1 MIPADELFESTAIV
15 PKVDVEPTAVVG
27 GVQDSSAGVRLDSI
41 PEAIAAIR
49 DGKSIVAD
57 NCTSRRRLHDNVSC
71 DVW

>member
-15 PKVDVEPTAVVG
+15 PKVDVEPTAVVR

-49 DGKSIVAD
+49 DGKSIVVID
-57 NCTSRRRLHDNVSC
+57 DDDRENEGYLI
-71 DVW
+71 